1 MKAFRYGLLL
11 PLIHLAISLPVIYSE
26 EASYWR
32 YIARAQA
39 EEDLENTAPP
49 PIFHSGPMIAWNPCY
64 EYRPSTADEVVAFVE
79 FPAGMFVAPHG
90 SSENVCNPVILRPVL
105 LKLRNLMRL
114 KTRIVLLDCFL
125 VLGIVGQWRLV
136 GLWIDHL
143 RERRGPA
150 RRWIILAAAITISG
164 VVGEAAAFENWR
176 PLELGAAILALIAFL
191 AWVVLL
197 LLFAVTAVRWAIR
210 SGRKARAR
218 N

>member
-26 EASYWR
+26 GASYWR
-32 YIARAQA
+32 YIPRAQA

-105 LKLRNLMRL
+105 LKRRNLMRL
-114 KTRIVLLDCFL
+114 KTRIVLLDCLL

-150 RRWIILAAAITISG
+150 RCWIILAAASAISG
-164 VVGEAAAFENWR
+164 IVGEAAAFENWT
-176 PLELGAAILALIAFL
+176 PLELGAAILL
-191 AWVVLL
+191 
-197 LLFAVTAVRWAIR
+197 R
-210 SGRKARAR
+210 
-218 N
+218 